1 MGWLDILAILGFC
14 GLLSLAYKRGV
25 VLEVTEILAIL
36 FAGFLG
42 FRLFRPVSE
51 FCHSVLVKGWSV
63 PFLQKAS
70 FFTIFIVAF
79 LAVFSV
85 GLTIERRMKE
95 DKVLEK
101 ITDQRMGLAV
111 GFFKG
116 AWMIAVILGMLFY
129 FNVVPKRDVPKL
141 RRGVFVSAFTGL
153 RTFIAP
159 TIYVMLPADLAKDFM
174 VKGLGKSGK

>member
-1 MGWLDILAILGFC
+1 MGWLDLLTIVIFGS
-14 GLLSLAYKRGV
+14 LLSLAYKRGI
-25 VLEVTEILAIL
+25 VLEVTELLAIL

-79 LAVFSV
+79 LLIFSI

-101 ITDQRMGLAV
+101 IVDQRLGLAV

-116 AWMIAVILGMLFY
+116 AWMVTMLLGMLFY
-129 FNVVPKRDVPKL
+129 FNMVPKRDVPKL

-153 RTFIAP
+153 RSFVAP
-159 TIYVMLPADLAKDFM
+159 TVYVMMPSDLAKDFM
-174 VKGLGKSGK
+174 VKGLGQSGK